1 MIGIPNPLNRIEAV
15 LGTAKVLAISGA
27 LIGVTS
33 LAGYVLHQQRVNGAM
48 TVELAN
54 VRAGQAIHAESLR
67 QVNEAD
73 RAALIETRADNDRLT
88 DRLLAIQ
95 ALPASV
101 PVDSADSMCSID
113 CTIPP
118 QWLGD

>member
-1 MIGIPNPLNRIEAV
+1 MFGANPLEHISAIAGSAKIV
-15 LGTAKVLAISGA
+15 LIASA

-73 RAALIETRADNDRLT
+73 RAALIETQADNDRLT
-88 DRLLAIQ
+88 GRLLAIQ
-95 ALPASV
+95 ALPVSQ
-101 PVDSADSMCSID
+101 DSGICPLDCSID
-113 CTIPP
+113 PAVFE
-118 QWLGD
+118 